1 MNEAQK
7 KQLIQ
12 MFGNRVSFD
21 CSMARCTTFR
31 TGGKADAFLE
41 VLEEEELCLL
51 LPWLL
56 EEDLPCMV
64 LGRGSNL
71 VVKDDR
77 LKGMVIRFGG
87 RLGDL
92 QLDDS
97 REPRLLTGAGLSI
110 RDFLQ
115 RCKVQGLSGMEF
127 LAGIPGTLGG
137 AVFMNAGAFG
147 KEICEHVLHVRM
159 VTPMGLKKQFARS
172 ELKFSYRKLD
182 MDKGNLITRICFGV
196 ERGTKNQISERMAD
210 FLKKRKEN
218 QPLEFPSAGSIF
230 KNPPGDFA
238 GRLIEK
244 AGLKGAHMGGAMIS
258 EKHANFIVNTGNA
271 SSKDILA
278 LIDLAKKRVRED
290 FGVELELEI
299 QVVGE

>member
-1 MNEAQK
+1 M
-7 KQLIQ
+7 IQ
-12 MFGNRVSFD
+12 MFEKRVAFD
-21 CSMARCTTFR
+21 CSMARCTTFG

-56 EEDLPCMV
+56 KEGLPYMV
-64 LGRGSNL
+64 IGRGSNL

-77 LKGMVIRFGG
+77 LKRMVIRFGG
-87 RLGDL
+87 KLKEL
-92 QLDDS
+92 YLDDNRS
-97 REPRLLTGAGLSI
+97 FRILAGAGLSI
-110 RDFLQ
+110 KDFLVW
-115 RCKVQGLSGMEF
+115 CKVQGLSGMEF

-147 KEICEHVLHVRM
+147 KEISEHVLNVQM
-159 VTPMGLKKQFARS
+159 VTPMGLKKEFTRS
-172 ELKFSYRKLD
+172 ELEFSYRKLD
-182 MDKGNLITRICFGV
+182 MDRGNLITRICFGAEKATRRQV
-196 ERGTKNQISERMAD
+196 SEHVAD
-210 FLKKRKEN
+210 FLKKRKET

-244 AGLKGAHMGGAMIS
+244 AGLKGARMGGAMIS

-271 SSKDILA
+271 SSRDILA
-278 LIDLAKKRVRED
+278 LIDLAKKKVRED
-290 FGVELELEI
+290 FGVELELEV